1 MILRTRTIIYTATPS
16 RARIDGRMRT
26 HWTLWDG
33 DYPLHTVADP
43 SDLIDEVRRRHPD
56 ATIAVAHEPEERTY
70 IVTECY

>member
-26 HWTLWDG
+26 VWTLCEADEE
-33 DYPLHTVADP
+33 LITVDD
-43 SDLIDEVRRRHPD
+43 SEDMIDEVRRRHPD